1 MKKITK
7 LGLSALC
14 GSLATISVANAGSI
28 DVTGSAHLTWTS
40 LGGETTGNPAGM
52 KSNLSFIGS
61 GELDGGQT
69 FALTIAH
76 TDQSTFSASE
86 IALTTNN
93 IGKLTLSNG
102 NGGGLGSYDDTMPTA
117 WEESWD
123 TGLAAAPDKIGG
135 VGSTMHLNWISP
147 TVGEKGTKLVL
158 AYTPQNDG
166 STPTD
171 KTSGGGSHLGK
182 GFDAVLDLRPEAK
195 LNLILGYSVT
205 EQPHPENSNELNG
218 NYRFHG
224 NKEEAL
230 VALKY
235 KLGPFSLG
243 GQYSAE
249 DLKTTRYEGQAE
261 AADYYINNA
270 WGIALNINDGLSVS
284 YGEHRS
290 NKVFT
295 QANTGGTSREPQ
307 NKWTPKSKQQVKS
320 TQVGYTIGGVTLK
333 YADSSSTNHGYSE
346 GKDRRGQTLS
356 IGIAF

>member
-1 MKKITK
+1 
-7 LGLSALC
+7 
-14 GSLATISVANAGSI
+14 
-28 DVTGSAHLTWTS
+28 
-40 LGGETTGNPAGM
+40 M
-52 KSNLSFIGS
+52 KSNLSFTGS

-69 FALTIAH
+69 FTLSVVN
-76 TDQSTFSASE
+76 TDKNAFSASE

-135 VGSTMHLNWISP
+135 VGSTMHLNWVSP
-147 TVGEKGTKLVL
+147 TVGEKGTKLIL

-171 KTSGGGSHLGK
+171 KSSAGASHLGK
-182 GFDAVLDLRPEAK
+182 GVDVVLDLRPEAK
-195 LNLILGYSVT
+195 LNMILGYSVT
-205 EQPHPENSNELNG
+205 EQPHTDDRSSGIVGLPKFS
-218 NYRFHG
+218 G

-235 KLGPFSLG
+235 KLGPFALG

-249 DLKTTRYEGQAE
+249 DLKTIKYEGE
-261 AADYYINNA
+261 AAAADFYLNNA
-270 WGIALNINDGLSVS
+270 WGIALNINDGLSLS

-295 QANTGGTSREPQ
+295 PQ
-307 NKWTPKSKQQVKS
+307 TDIFTDNLYTHKRKQVVKS

-333 YADSSSTNHGYSE
+333 FADSKSTNHGYSE
-346 GKDRRGQTLS
+346 GKNRRGQTLS
-356 IGIAF
+356 VGIAF